1 MVSKLSIS
9 VLNLWNRRVL
19 SKIIVQHQSE
29 ARNSP
34 SITALTTIWADQN
47 ISKMLVSGD
56 AAAAAT
62 SAGFIGGGNLLLGG
76 DTAGK
81 RERGGVCAANRPKL
95 GLLRDAGK
103 A

>member
-1 MVSKLSIS
+1 M
-9 VLNLWNRRVL
+9 
-19 SKIIVQHQSE
+19 IVQHHSE
-29 ARNSP
+29 ARNRP

-47 ISKMLVSGD
+47 ISKMLVSGV

-76 DTAGK
+76 RNRAATAGK
-81 RERGGVCAANRPKL
+81 RDRAGVCAANRPKL
-95 GLLRDAGK
+95 GLLSDAGK